1 MRSLLPYLFSF
12 IAVAVTAA
20 YIIYE
25 GSRDFGRIAQP
36 PPEEPVVEEIEPE
49 EEPRP
54 FHGRVE
60 LPAVE
65 DILVLSNSAE
75 RDIEKLATYFEARSA
90 GLHWIAQPY
99 FKKYRPSDDVVVG
112 LRLAIDSLGN
122 FACKEMEFTNA
133 EDDSLG
139 ESLRRH
145 IDAYWR
151 YRKSESGYTELWLP
165 VRFKSKW
172 VK

>member
-25 GSRDFGRIAQP
+25 GSRDFGRIAVP
-36 PPEEPVVEEIEPE
+36 PPEEPVVEDSVPE
-49 EEPRP
+49 EPCS

-65 DILVLSNSAE
+65 DILVLSNSAD
-75 RDIEKLATYFEARSA
+75 RDIEKLATYFEGRSA
-90 GLHWIAQPY
+90 GLHWIAQYY
-99 FKKYRPSDDVVVG
+99 FKKHRNSEDVVVG
-112 LRLAIDSLGN
+112 IRLAVDSLGN
-122 FACKEMEFTNA
+122 FACNGMEFTNA
-133 EDDSLG
+133 EDETLG
-139 ESLRRH
+139 ESIRQH
-145 IDAYWR
+145 IETYWR

-165 VRFKSKW
+165 VRFRA
-172 VK
+172 VY